1 VRYNYLRG
9 DIRAANNNKNRED
22 DAEIIFM
29 SAQNIIILF
38 SGEKVNEVDRCFQLK
53 GGVLREIKKMAGHR
67 HV

>member
-1 VRYNYLRG
+1 
-9 DIRAANNNKNRED
+9 
-22 DAEIIFM
+22 M